1 MKNYFYKIVLACFLS
16 SISYSQQV
24 NNTEFKTK
32 TLQVFQN
39 LDKNRIPHGILL
51 DFGMEFTNLKA
62 FNGTLTDS
70 TFTTSQTM
78 SDIYK
83 TLLMCRVRS
92 NVTTGFITP
101 EEYATRW
108 YTQRTSGVLILSGQ
122 YFKYNRFADNAY
134 PSKLNYS
141 NNQFSDKFI
150 GSTWQN
156 PYEERQ
162 LFAITPSISSYKGL
176 SFKVKLPANLF
187 FSNYPTTIQN
197 IQVDF
202 SDGLGYRVVAYDQ
215 LVNVDYTLPNTYT
228 WKYKITLTNGQ
239 TLLSHSKVVI
249 EGGLNAVEIGT
260 SCVGCRTTTQ
270 TSTNPDP
277 ALAIYAKKT
286 ISSTTQYLGYNA
298 SATIYIRYAAGGNT
312 IRKPLIV
319 AEGFDDGIILK
330 PEQEAGSNNIN
341 QFLESTEFSRSQ
353 SFALESEM
361 NTYDIIY
368 VDWNNGVTFL
378 QRNAYVLQE
387 VIKWVND
394 NKTTT
399 TQNVVLGQ
407 SMGGLIARYALKDME
422 NRG

>member
-1 MKNYFYKIVLACFLS
+1 MKNYFYKIMFACFLS

-156 PYEERQ
+156 PYDTK
-162 LFAITPSISSYKGL
+162 LTFAIAPSVRTYKGY
-176 SFKVKLPANLF
+176 SFSIKMPNNLWLTNVTQTVQSIQIDAN
-187 FSNYPTTIQN
+187 
-197 IQVDF
+197 
-202 SDGLGYRVVAYDQ
+202 DGLGYRTTTFRQNLSVAYTTSG
-215 LVNVDYTLPNTYT
+215 LKHWYYKVTLS
-228 WKYKITLTNGQ
+228 NGQ
-239 TLLSHSKVVI
+239 ILYSHSKILI
-249 EGGLNAVEIGT
+249 EEGLVTTPHISGGSNLRTSQAVATNPTEPEYGRQDITATLAYNGGL
-260 SCVGCRTTTQ
+260 
-270 TSTNPDP
+270 
-277 ALAIYAKKT
+277 
-286 ISSTTQYLGYNA
+286 
-298 SATIYIRYAAGGNT
+298 
-312 IRKPLIV
+312 
-319 AEGFDDGIILK
+319 
-330 PEQEAGSNNIN
+330 
-341 QFLESTEFSRSQ
+341 
-353 SFALESEM
+353 
-361 NTYDIIY
+361 
-368 VDWNNGVTFL
+368 
-378 QRNAYVLQE
+378 
-387 VIKWVND
+387 
-394 NKTTT
+394 
-399 TQNVVLGQ
+399 
-407 SMGGLIARYALKDME
+407 DMLT
-422 NRG
+422 